1 MTSRSRVRTSGV
13 TVPVSVRISEKLLLT
28 VSDISLLTGIGM
40 SRMRRICLHSPG
52 FPRPVVCG
60 EGSSGRGKKYYKAS
74 DIRAW
79 VEKL

>member
-1 MTSRSRVRTSGV
+1 MTSRSRGRAGADAAA
-13 TVPVSVRISEKLLLT
+13 PVRIPEKLLLT
-28 VSDISLLTGIGM
+28 VGDISLLTGIGM
-40 SRMRRICLHSPG
+40 SRMRHMCLHSPG
-52 FPRPVVCG
+52 FPRPVICG